1 MLGIAV
7 LVLALGVAGGTP
19 AARASAVSPVP
30 AGGAGGSAATSST
43 TSGGAPDYVSQ
54 VRADF
59 TPQNRTYSRTRV
71 ALAFLSPF
79 YDILA
84 GLLLLATGL
93 SARMRDVACARFRGL
108 YGRTLAY
115 LAQFLLA
122 SFVLELPLS
131 FYGGFALEHRYGLS
145 TQSFGAWLGDQGKDV
160 AVNLFFFGVTG
171 LLALAYLV
179 IRRSPTRWWL
189 WLALG
194 SIPVIAGGTLIEP
207 LVIDPL
213 YNKFQPLHD
222 QELRA
227 KILTLAA
234 RAGIPGRNVYEVDKS
249 RQTKKYN
256 AYVNGFGPSQRIVL
270 WDTTLE
276 GMKEDEIL
284 AVMAHEMGHY
294 VLRHIWKG
302 IAFYSLLSFALFYC
316 SGLIARWATARFGAR
331 WGFREM
337 HDLASLP
344 LLGVTI
350 TLLSFLAMPLI
361 NGFSRAV
368 EHEADVFGLEVTHL
382 NDAAARAFI
391 KLGSQNKSD
400 PEPSAFVKFF
410 EYSHPPMIE
419 RIRFAIRYRP
429 WMEGKPNRVF
439 KPGS

>member
-7 LVLALGVAGGTP
+7 LVLALGVAGGT
-19 AARASAVSPVP
+19 
-30 AGGAGGSAATSST
+30 
-43 TSGGAPDYVSQ
+43 
-54 VRADF
+54 
-59 TPQNRTYSRTRV
+59 
-71 ALAFLSPF
+71 
-79 YDILA
+79 
-84 GLLLLATGL
+84 
-93 SARMRDVACARFRGL
+93 
-108 YGRTLAY
+108 
-115 LAQFLLA
+115 
-122 SFVLELPLS
+122 
-131 FYGGFALEHRYGLS
+131 
-145 TQSFGAWLGDQGKDV
+145 
-160 AVNLFFFGVTG
+160 
-171 LLALAYLV
+171 
-179 IRRSPTRWWL
+179 
-189 WLALG
+189 
-194 SIPVIAGGTLIEP
+194 LIEP

-213 YNKFQPLHD
+213 YNKCRPLQD

-302 IAFYSLLSFALFYC
+302 IAFFSLLSFALFYC

-331 WGFREM
+331 WGFRET

-361 NGFSRAV
+361 NGFSRTV

-400 PEPSAFVKFF
+400 PEPSGFVKVF

>member
-30 AGGAGGSAATSST
+30 ASGVGGSEATSASP
-43 TSGGAPDYVSQ
+43 SGGAPDYVSQ

-59 TPQNRTYSRTRV
+59 TPQNRAYSRTRV

-93 SARMRDVACARFRGL
+93 SARMRDVACARFRNI

-145 TQSFGAWLGDQGKDV
+145 TQSFGSWLGDQGKDV
-160 AVNLFFFGVTG
+160 VVNLFFFGVIG

-179 IRRSPTRWWL
+179 IRKSPTRWWL

-302 IAFYSLLSFALFYC
+302 IAFFSLLSFALFYC

-400 PEPSAFVKFF
+400 PEPSGFVKFF

-419 RIRFAIRYRP
+419 RIRFAIGYRP
-429 WMEGKPNRVF
+429 WEDGKPNRAF
-439 KPGS
+439 RPGS